1 MLQKTAIQILLHEKG
16 KYAGVV
22 VGVMMAI
29 FLVLL
34 QSAFYFGF
42 TRDIT
47 VVADSFD
54 ADLWISQHELLAF
67 DYVSHF
73 DDVPLWQ
80 IRSDTGV
87 FAAAPIIIDWAR
99 VRRLPDGATEN
110 GQIVGLDLT
119 AGVEVNL
126 GTDKNLELNSLL
138 TVPGNVLVDEK
149 HLSRLGVKRFG
160 ETGLEIQGIN
170 ATVAGVMR
178 GKKLFNAACLIVTD
192 MDNARRFLGV
202 PANHISFIAVK
213 CQPGTDIRTERARL
227 QKMLPEYH
235 VWTSAE
241 FHNLTQYYWNNLTG
255 MGPILWLS
263 AGLAALIGFLTVF
276 ITFTH
281 LTEEKFPVYA
291 AMKAM
296 GASTAELCGMVLLQI
311 GLVFGIGCALALAW
325 MAVALLVLSHTM
337 ISVVLTPG
345 IALACIGFMA
355 LCSLAAG
362 LRALHKLALLEP
374 AEAFK
379 T

>member
-1 MLQKTAIQILLHEKG
+1 MLTKIAFHILWHEKG

-54 ADLWISQHELLAF
+54 ADLWISQRELLAF
-67 DYVSHF
+67 EYVAHF
-73 DDVPLWQ
+73 DDLPLWQ
-80 IRSDTGV
+80 IRNDAGV
-87 FAAAPIIIDWAR
+87 RAAAPIIIDWAR

-110 GQIVGLDLT
+110 GQIIGLDLT
-119 AGVEVNL
+119 AGVKIDL
-126 GTDKNLELNSLL
+126 GTDENLNLNSLL
-138 TVPGNVLVDEK
+138 TVPGNVLVAEK
-149 HLSRLGVKRFG
+149 YLTRLGVKRLS
-160 ETGLEIQGIN
+160 EPGLEIRGLN
-170 ATVAGVMR
+170 VNVAGVMH
-178 GKKLFNAACLIVTD
+178 GKKLFTTACFFVTD
-192 MDNARRFLGV
+192 LDNARRFLAF
-202 PANHISFIAVK
+202 PANRISFIAVK

-296 GASTAELCGMVLLQI
+296 GASTAELSGMVLLQI
-311 GLVFGIGCALALAW
+311 GLVFGIGCTLALAW

-345 IALACIGFMA
+345 IALACVGFMA
-355 LCSLAAG
+355 LCSLVAG
-362 LRALHKLALLEP
+362 LRALHKLASLEP